1 MLNSPAFG
9 LLGIGF
15 SLAIWIVG
23 GTLLG
28 RWLDAKFDTEPVL
41 TLVFL
46 TAGLAI
52 GLADAVRRLRAVMAR
67 IERKR
72 LG

>member
-9 LLGIGF
+9 LLGTGF

-28 RWLDAKFDTEPVL
+28 RWLDAKFETAPVL

-67 IERKR
+67 VERKR
-72 LG
+72 LR

>member
-1 MLNSPAFG
+1 LNSPAFG

-28 RWLDAKFDTEPVL
+28 RWLDGRLGIDPVL
-41 TLVFL
+41 TLL
-46 TAGLAI
+46 MLLAGLAV

-72 LG
+72 RG

>member
-1 MLNSPAFG
+1 MLNAPAFG

-28 RWLDAKFDTEPVL
+28 RWLDVKFDTDPVL

-46 TAGLAI
+46 VAGLAI
-52 GLADAVRRLRAVMAR
+52 GLADAVRRLRAVMTR

-72 LG
+72 RG